1 MKLSFQ
7 NGFCRSVLC
16 FWVNKESIRQMCE
29 EIK

>member
-7 NGFCRSVLC
+7 NGLCRGVKC
-16 FWVNKESIRQMCE
+16 FWVNIESVRQMCE